1 MFLLMLQ
8 DLLCTQFSMLGVP
21 TGDGY
26 LAMLTAVVEGLCLDP
41 RPARIASLTETF
53 MSQRSAVASCPVIH
67 HQTKVLA
74 LQGHNFLQVLCI

>member
-41 RPARIASLTETF
+41 RPALISALSEAFT
-53 MSQRSAVASCPVIH
+53 SQRLAVGSCTTINH
-67 HQTKVLA
+67 
-74 LQGHNFLQVLCI
+74 